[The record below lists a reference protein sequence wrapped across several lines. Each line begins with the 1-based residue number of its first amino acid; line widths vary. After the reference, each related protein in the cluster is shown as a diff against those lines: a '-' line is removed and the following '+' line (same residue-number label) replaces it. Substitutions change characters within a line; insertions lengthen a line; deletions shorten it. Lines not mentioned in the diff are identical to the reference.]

1 MLEFMCC
8 STQISKRRMG
18 RNGTAAK
25 RSMAYLA
32 LAILCSNFAFVASFT
47 TISNNVISQKK
58 YSRISTTS
66 SSIIPRN
73 FNEITSLGMAQS
85 DIDGTKTGSYF
96 MAVVLLLNVWLF
108 SIPTEFRRAHIY
120 PEGNA
125 GLYTDAK
132 AMTAKEWASGV
143 AEYYANG
150 GGIKFDFSI
159 EGNE

>member
-1 MLEFMCC
+1 MCS

-18 RNGTAAK
+18 RNGTAK
-25 RSMAYLA
+25 SSMAYLV
-32 LAILCSNFAFVASFT
+32 LAMILCSNFAFVASFT

-58 YSRISTTS
+58 YNRISTTP
-66 SSIIPRN
+66 SSITPRN
-73 FNEITSLGMAQS
+73 FNEITTSSLGMAQS

-96 MAVVLLLNVWLF
+96 MAVVLLANVWLF

>member
-1 MLEFMCC
+1 MCS

-18 RNGTAAK
+18 RNGAAAK
-25 RSMAYLA
+25 SSMAYLV

-66 SSIIPRN
+66 SSITPRN

-143 AEYYANG
+143 AKYYANG
-150 GGIKFDFSI
+150 GGVKFDFSI